1 MKRER
6 VLSLT
11 KIILVWL
18 VCYTATVDFARA
30 TDREGPTA
38 DLTVSMLS
46 QYIWRGFALSEDSAV
61 IQPSMTVAYKGFSFN
76 LWGNLDTD
84 PAGDL
89 DNWNETDMT
98 LSYDWGA
105 GPMGFS
111 AGYIYY
117 ALDGIEDS
125 QEVYFSLGLDT
136 LLSPALTV
144 YREIYHSP
152 HWFITGDISHS
163 FALPGEMSL
172 DISAQVSYLLSD
184 DEGAYPEVDD
194 DGVVE
199 GEYDNFHHGVLS
211 AALNMPV
218 SDYFTVTPEIH
229 WSFPLCDDSESL
241 TRDSGLSVTDD
252 SDNFVYGGVSVSFA
266 F

>member
-6 VLSLT
+6 VLSWRKT
-11 KIILVWL
+11 VLVVL
-18 VCYTATVDFARA
+18 VYCMFTGGFARA
-30 TDREGPTA
+30 ADEEKPAA
-38 DLTVSMLS
+38 DLTVSVLS
-46 QYIWRGFALSEDSAV
+46 QYIWRGFALSDDSV
-61 IQPSMTVAYKGFSFN
+61 VVQPSMTIAYKGFAFN

-84 PAGDL
+84 PIGDI

-98 LSYDWGA
+98 ISYNWTRSC
-105 GPMGFS
+105 MGFS

-117 ALDGIEDS
+117 ALDAVEDS
-125 QEVYFSLGLDT
+125 QEIYFSLGLNT
-136 LLSPALTV
+136 LLSPTV
-144 YREIYHSP
+144 TFYREIYHAP

-163 FALPGEMSL
+163 FALPREMSL
-172 DISAQVSYLLSD
+172 VLGAQVSYLISD

-211 AALNMPV
+211 AALNIPV
-218 SDYFTVTPEIH
+218 SEYVTVTPEIY

-241 TRDSGLSVTDD
+241 TRDAGLSVTDD
-252 SDNFVYGGVSVSFA
+252 NDNFVYGGVSVSFA

>member
-6 VLSLT
+6 VLSWT
-11 KIILVWL
+11 KTVLVVL
-18 VCYTATVDFARA
+18 VCCMFTAGFARA
-30 TDREGPTA
+30 EEEEKPTA
-38 DLTVSMLS
+38 DLTVSVLS
-46 QYIWRGFALSEDSAV
+46 QYIWRGFAFSEDSAV
-61 IQPSMTVAYKGFSFN
+61 IQPSMTVGYKGFAFN

-84 PAGDL
+84 PVGDL

-98 LSYDWGA
+98 LSYDWAA

-111 AGYIYY
+111 AGYIFY
-117 ALDGIEDS
+117 ALDGVEDS

-136 LLSPALTV
+136 LLSPTVTV
-144 YREIYHSP
+144 YREIYHAP

-163 FALPGEMSL
+163 FALPCEMSL
-172 DISAQVSYLLSD
+172 DLGAQVSYLISD

-211 AALNMPV
+211 AVLNIPV
-218 SDYFTVTPEIH
+218 SEYVTVTPEIY

-241 TRDSGLSVTDD
+241 TRDAGISVTDD
-252 SDNFVYGGVSVSFA
+252 KDNFVYGGVSVNFA